1 MKYKTTL
8 ELFDDKMI
16 NELGWSWESSEYVSQ
31 ETLLLFFNSKCMN

>member
-16 NELGWSWESSEYVSQ
+16 NELGLSLQSSECFSP
-31 ETLLLFFNSKCMN
+31 ETLFLFFNSKCMN